1 MNIKRFYTT
10 TYSTDELGLE
20 LNETATFE
28 GLIIQMTSGSDV
40 YQYIGVYD
48 SVVRERVFEK
58 LADLLDTSY
67 ENVYKLWLN

>member
-20 LNETATFE
+20 LNETTTFE
-28 GLIIQMTSGSDV
+28 GLIIQMTSGYDV

>member
-28 GLIIQMTSGSDV
+28 GLIHQMKSGYDV

-67 ENVYKLWLN
+67 DTVYKLWLN